1 MRSKALFN
9 RLVRLAQSPH
19 GKRAINQAVRY
30 AQSPEGKRRVAQVR
44 KQIETRRDAK
54 HAAALAVLLADLV
67 NAADGWSAAGG

>member
-9 RLVRLAQSPH
+9 RLVRLAQSPQ

-44 KQIETRRDAK
+44 KQIETRRTRPK
-54 HAAALAVLLADLV
+54 PR
-67 NAADGWSAAGG
+67 